1 MHMCDIYIYLSIQYM
16 CVCICR
22 YKYIDVHRYT
32 YVYMRYSSEE
42 LGQAAI
48 STENLGDGAEGMDQS
63 DQSWLKEL

>member
-1 MHMCDIYIYLSIQYM
+1 M

-22 YKYIDVHRYT
+22 YKYIDVHRYIDTWIIYIYT

>member
-1 MHMCDIYIYLSIQYM
+1 M